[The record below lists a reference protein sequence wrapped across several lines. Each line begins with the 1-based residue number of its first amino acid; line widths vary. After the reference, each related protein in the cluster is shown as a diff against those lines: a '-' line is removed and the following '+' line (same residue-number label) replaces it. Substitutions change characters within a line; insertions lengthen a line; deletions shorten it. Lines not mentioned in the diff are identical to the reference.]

1 MPGRGCSGQDRGIS
15 RSMGSIDDRTEGT
28 TELMRDAVCRSFEP
42 RPEEVGAARRFA
54 AGTVSQ
60 WGRDPAGAAS
70 VVSELAA
77 NAAMHGRTRF
87 TVGVGEDES
96 NIYITVDDD
105 NPRLPTL
112 LHPDRRS
119 LSGRALA
126 IVDRLAKRW
135 GVQPHVDNGKTVWVE
150 LDAPEAMANE

>member
-1 MPGRGCSGQDRGIS
+1 
-15 RSMGSIDDRTEGT
+15 MGSIDDRTEGT

-77 NAAMHGRTRF
+77 NAAIHGRTRF

-105 NPRLPTL
+105 SPRLPTL

-119 LSGRALA
+119 LSGRGWPSSPGWRSDG
-126 IVDRLAKRW
+126 VCSPTSTTGRRCGWSSTPPRRW
-135 GVQPHVDNGKTVWVE
+135 RTS
-150 LDAPEAMANE
+150 